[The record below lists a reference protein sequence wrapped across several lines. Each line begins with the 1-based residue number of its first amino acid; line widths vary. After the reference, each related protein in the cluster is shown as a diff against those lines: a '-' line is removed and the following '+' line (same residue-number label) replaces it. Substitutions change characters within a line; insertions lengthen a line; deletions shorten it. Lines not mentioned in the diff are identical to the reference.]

1 MIKHK
6 RVLIQCGMFISDL
19 KRDHNYVLENINKEM
34 YNVYGP
40 IMFIKNNDYLELLGS
55 VIALSELEPKDFS
68 DKISVYVGP
77 ALNTLKFDYIITVNK
92 TVLDTQEYYIRSQ
105 VLPRL
110 NGRYDIHSCAEA
122 HMYCDTLDEAIDFLN
137 EVYQIVQH

>member
-1 MIKHK
+1 MSKHK

-19 KRDHNYVLENINKEM
+19 RRDYNMVLENLNKEL
-34 YNVYGP
+34 YNAYSP
-40 IMFIKNNDYLELLGS
+40 IMFVQHDDYLELLGS
-55 VIALSELEPKDFS
+55 VIALSELEPKDFN

-92 TVLDTQEYYIRSQ
+92 FVLDTQESYVRSM

-122 HMYCDTLDEAIDFLN
+122 HMYCETLDEAIDFLN
-137 EVYQIVQH
+137 EVYQLV